1 MALGLGIGIGIAP
14 GGGGESGPPPTPFN
28 GMIIDI
34 DRLVMKKAMNQVSQ
48 WYSKG
53 LTPGILSLNLS
64 KKQLRNKDFIQV
76 MQDSMTECNFKAQWL
91 ELEVTES
98 KVMQKPEEMI
108 LKLKLLSDM
117 GIKIAIDDFG
127 TGYSSLS
134 YLKRLPINTL
144 KIDQS
149 FIRDIPNDEDIA
161 IVKAIIAL
169 AKSLN
174 LSIIGE
180 GIETVEQKDFLLEN
194 GCEKIQGYFYSKPIP
209 ANEFKN
215 KFLN

>member
-1 MALGLGIGIGIAP
+1 MA
-14 GGGGESGPPPTPFN
+14 
-28 GMIIDI
+28 
-34 DRLVMKKAMNQVSQ
+34 K
-48 WYSKG
+48 
-53 LTPGILSLNLS
+53 ILY
-64 KKQLRNKDFIQV
+64 KV
-76 MQDSMTECNFKAQWL
+76 QDSMTECNFKAQWL
-91 ELEVTES
+91 KLEVTES

-108 LKLKLLSDM
+108 QKLKQLSNM

-149 FIRDIPNDEDIA
+149 FICDIPDNDEDVA

-174 LSIIGE
+174 LSLIGE
-180 GIETVEQKDFLLEN
+180 GVETKEQKDFLLEN

-209 ANEFKN
+209 ADEFKN

>member
-1 MALGLGIGIGIAP
+1 MGLISPIKFIPLA
-14 GGGGESGPPPTPFN
+14 EDT
-28 GMIIDI
+28 GMIVDI
-34 DRLVMKKAMNQVSQ
+34 DRLVMKKAMNQISR
-48 WYSKG
+48 WYAQG
-53 LTPGILSLNLS
+53 LAPGILSLNLS
-64 KKQLRNKDFIQV
+64 KKQLRDKDFIQV
-76 MQDSMTECNFKAQWL
+76 IKNSMAESNFKAQWL

-108 LKLKLLSDM
+108 QKLKQLSNM

-149 FIRDIPNDEDIA
+149 FVRDVPDDDEDVA

-174 LSIIGE
+174 LSLIGE
-180 GIETVEQKDFLLEN
+180 GVETIEQRDFLLEN

-209 ANEFKN
+209 ADEFKN